1 MAEYIEREAAIKCA
15 EESYKMWCLA
25 MAAAD
30 GEREINKCYKMQDVC
45 KAIGE
50 VFKIVPA
57 DDVDPVVHGR
67 WVYNSNGMDWNLG
80 AWQCSVCKCN
90 NNNLPGNDK
99 HNPYIFQGS
108 NYCPNCGAK
117 MDEEENDNV

>member
-1 MAEYIEREAAIKCA
+1 MAEYIERGEAIKCA
-15 EESYKMWCLA
+15 EESYKMWCLS

-50 VFKIVPA
+50 VFKIVPTA
-57 DDVDPVVHGR
+57 DVAQVVHGR
-67 WVYNSNGMDWNLG
+67 WIDVGERYDDYDECFYTVFK
-80 AWQCSVCKCN
+80 CSRCGTTKEEY
-90 NNNLPGNDK
+90 PT
-99 HNPYIFQGS
+99 S

-117 MDEEENDNV
+117 MEEEA